1 MCCPDP
7 LWGALRTNTSLKVL
21 RFHGPANYKDDLVDV
36 LANHNSTIQQVV
48 HLADER
54 LDYYCQLNR
63 AGRALVRDL
72 ANHNSTIQ
80 QVVHLADERL
90 DYYCQLNRA
99 GRALVRDPRTTK
111 EEFVKLLLQRVG
123 QAEILYGLL
132 LDVPA
137 LWSM

>member
-36 LANHNSTIQQVV
+36 LANHNSTVQQVV

-54 LDYYCQLNR
+54 LDYYCQLNQ

-72 ANHNSTIQ
+72 
-80 QVVHLADERL
+80 
-90 DYYCQLNRA
+90 
-99 GRALVRDPRTTK
+99 RTTK

-137 LWSM
+137 LWSI